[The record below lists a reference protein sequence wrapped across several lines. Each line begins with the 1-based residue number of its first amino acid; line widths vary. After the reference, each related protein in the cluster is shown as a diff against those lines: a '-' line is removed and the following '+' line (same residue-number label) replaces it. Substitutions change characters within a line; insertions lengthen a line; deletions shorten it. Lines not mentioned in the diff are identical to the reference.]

1 MSVNTNILL
10 ETGTNELEIVEF
22 SLTYKNKAGIERTQ
36 SYGINV
42 SKVREI
48 IRMPE
53 ITEIPNMPDAI
64 KGVFE
69 LREKIIPAIDLC
81 SYLYG
86 FSDLTQ
92 ETKMI
97 ITEFNKLQT
106 GLIVSNV
113 SRIHRMSWDRII
125 NPDIVQDYDPEK
137 NSIVGI
143 IQLND
148 VQILMLDVE
157 KIIADIE
164 PNSAIDLGGKDVAF
178 NKEIKAVTA
187 EDSAIVRKMIE
198 SRLKAAGMKQESFH
212 NGLDAWNHLKSISDK
227 CRAERR
233 PASDFIDIIISDIE
247 MPKMDG
253 YTLTKNIRSD
263 EFLKTIPVILF
274 SSMINKDLLH
284 KGQAV
289 GATAQLSK
297 PQIGE
302 LLHAIRLILKIEE

>member
-1 MSVNTNILL
+1 ML

-22 SLTYKNKAGIERTQ
+22 NLLYKDKQGIEKSQ

-48 IRMPE
+48 IRMPK
-53 ITEIPNMPDAI
+53 ITEIPNMPNSI

-86 FSDLTQ
+86 QSDLTN
-92 ETKMI
+92 ESKMI

-113 SRIHRMSWDRII
+113 SRIHRMSWNKII

-148 VQILMLDVE
+148 SQILMLDVE

-164 PNSAIDLGGKDVAF
+164 PNSAIDSGGKDLAF
-178 NKEIKAVTA
+178 SKEIKAITA

-212 NGLDAWNHLKSISDK
+212 NGLDAWKRLQEIADHCQKNKHNINDYL
-227 CRAERR
+227 
-233 PASDFIDIIISDIE
+233 DIIISDIE
-247 MPKMDG
+247 MPKMDR
-253 YTLTKNIRSD
+253 YTLTKNIRNN
-263 EFLKTIPVILF
+263 EVLKDIPVILF

-284 KGQAV
+284 KGHAV

-302 LLHAIRLILKIEE
+302 LLHAIRLILKLE